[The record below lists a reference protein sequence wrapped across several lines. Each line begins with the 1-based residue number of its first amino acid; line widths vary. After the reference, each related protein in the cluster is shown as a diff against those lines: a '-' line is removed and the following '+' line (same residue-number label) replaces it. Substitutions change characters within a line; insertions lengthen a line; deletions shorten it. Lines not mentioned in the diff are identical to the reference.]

1 MHAIIIGGGVVGYT
15 IAKTLSSEGQ
25 EVVLI
30 EKDENKVKELMES
43 LDVRIIQG
51 SGSSPSVL
59 MEAGIEKAALVI
71 AVTSSDEV
79 NMIACLI
86 AGTQSTVP
94 KKIARIR
101 NPEYTHYTKIFEEE
115 YLDLD
120 LNIKPEKVAAERI
133 LKIIEVPGAIDVVDF
148 AEGKLKLVGCKLTID
163 SPCIGKSPKDIEEL
177 RSGKNTVIVAVYRG
191 QETIIPNGTTIL
203 KLDDIVFAMT
213 TPEHAAKY
221 VQVISG
227 KGEKSGK
234 KIMIV
239 GGGEIG
245 YYLAVELEKKH
256 YKVKVI
262 ERNVK
267 RCEFLAENLD
277 KTIVLQGDGTDQ
289 NLLLEEN
296 ITEIDTF
303 VASTNDEEAN
313 ILTSLLAKRLNNE
326 RCVTLIDKPEY
337 LSMVSTIGIDV
348 VVSPRL
354 SSVGGILQF
363 VRKGKVLSVTTLMEE
378 RVEGIETVAM
388 ETSDIVGKPLR
399 SIKFPKG
406 VIVGAVVKDDL
417 ALIPCGDTVIN
428 PGDKVVVFTHKNM
441 ISKLEK
447 LLAVKPDFF

>member
-15 IAKTLSSEGQ
+15 IAKKLSSEGQ

-30 EKDENKVKELMES
+30 EQDEKKVRDLQES
-43 LDVRIIQG
+43 LDVRIIHG

-59 MEAGIEKAALVI
+59 TEAGIEKAEMVI
-71 AVTSSDEV
+71 AVTTSDEV
-79 NMIACLI
+79 NMVACLI
-86 AGTQSTVP
+86 AGTQSKVP

-101 NPEYTHYTKIFEEE
+101 NPEYINYTKIFEKE

-148 AEGKLKLVGCKLTID
+148 AEGRFKLVGCRLTID
-163 SPCIGKSPKDIEEL
+163 SPCIGKSPKDIDEL
-177 RSGKNTVIVAVYRG
+177 RSEKNTVIVAVYRG
-191 QETIIPNGTTIL
+191 SETIIPDGTTIL

-213 TPEHAAKY
+213 IPDHAAKY
-221 VQVISG
+221 IQIISG

-234 KIMIV
+234 KVMIV
-239 GGGEIG
+239 GGGEVG
-245 YYLAVELEKKH
+245 FYLAGELEKNN
-256 YKVKVI
+256 YKVKII
-262 ERNVK
+262 ERNAK
-267 RCEFLAENLD
+267 RCEFLAEHLD
-277 KTIVLQGDGTDQ
+277 KSIVLQGDGTDQ
-289 NLLLEEN
+289 DLLLEEN
-296 ITEIDTF
+296 IKDVDTF

-313 ILTSLLAKRLNNE
+313 ILTSLLSKRLNNE
-326 RCVTLIDKPEY
+326 RCITLIDKPEY

-388 ETSDIVGKPLR
+388 ETSDIIGKPL
-399 SIKFPKG
+399 SKIKFPKG
-406 VIVGAVVKDDL
+406 IIVGAVVKDET
-417 ALIPCGDTVIN
+417 AIIPCGETIIN
-428 PGDKVVVFTHKNM
+428 PGDKVVVFTTKNM
-441 ISKLEK
+441 VSKLEK
-447 LLAVKPDFF
+447 ILAVKPNFF